1 VHSHR
6 VILPR
11 GADVAGGTE
20 IREGELFVF
29 THFVFWL
36 WFAGLTFLIAGLV
49 AVRKELITARGLDKL
64 IELGPV
70 FVAAPLATFGAEH
83 FVDARDIMQLVPV
96 WMPAHLF
103 WTYFVGC
110 ALISAATSLVA
121 MRFVRLSA
129 TLLGVMF
136 FLFVLMMDLPGAIAD
151 PGKRLT
157 WNFVLRESAFAGGA
171 WALAG
176 SQNWGSH
183 AGKRNWMILIGRF
196 FVALAAIYFGVEQLL
211 HPEFSPGVP
220 DSKLTPA
227 WVPLHA
233 LWGYPVGALLL
244 VAGAALLFRKWPR
257 TAAAWIGV
265 VMTTLTI
272 FLYLPILAVTRD
284 PSQMT
289 EAINFVFDTLLF
301 GGMALLI
308 AKALPAD

>member
-1 VHSHR
+1 M
-6 VILPR
+6 
-11 GADVAGGTE
+11 
-20 IREGELFVF
+20 F

-36 WFAGLTFLIAGLV
+36 WFAGLTFLITGLV
-49 AVRKELITARGLDKL
+49 VVRKELITARGLDKL
-64 IELGPV
+64 IALGPV

-96 WMPAHLF
+96 WMPARLF

-110 ALISAATSLVA
+110 ALISAAISLAA

-136 FLFVLMMDLPGAIAD
+136 FLFVLMLDLPFAIAH
-151 PGKRLT
+151 PANHLG

-171 WALAG
+171 WGLAG
-176 SQNWGSH
+176 SQSLRSQMGT
-183 AGKRNWMILIGRF
+183 RNWMIADWMTQIGRF
-196 FVALAAIYFGVEQLL
+196 CVALATIYFGVEQLL

-220 DSKLTPA
+220 DTKLTPA

-233 LWGYPVGALLL
+233 LWGYPVGAFLL
-244 VAGAALLFRKWPR
+244 VAGVALLLNKKPR
-257 TAAAWIGV
+257 TSAAWIGV
-265 VMTTLTI
+265 VMTLLTL
-272 FLYLPILAVTRD
+272 FLYVPILAVTRD

-289 EAINFVFDTLLF
+289 DAINFVFDTLLF

-308 AKALPAD
+308 ARALPADSAAP